1 MDGHSTMRVGGR
13 EAAPGYGLGFGSAV
27 GVAEVVV
34 GEVIP
39 RLLLNRRAAGP
50 ERRPTQTHVETLV
63 RLTLSRD
70 PVAAGAQVAALR
82 EGGVPVDSLLHD
94 LIAPAARRL
103 GDYWAADA
111 ADFVEVALA
120 CARLSGI
127 VRSFGGEAM
136 RDAPDAAPRALIATP
151 ACERHGLGA
160 MIVAQSFRAAGWR
173 ATEAPGAS
181 VEELSARLSG
191 AGHEL
196 IGFSA
201 SGPPAAEMAIGM
213 IGALRKASR
222 RGGLIVAVGGPGFA
236 DPARAIAAGADFHAL
251 DGRDAVMR
259 AASLLSAGPAAETIA

>member
-1 MDGHSTMRVGGR
+1 MDGHSAMRVGGR
-13 EAAPGYGLGFGSAV
+13 NAAQVYRSVG
-27 GVAEVVV
+27 GVADVVV

-39 RLLLNRRAAGP
+39 RLLLNRRAPGP
-50 ERRPTQTHVETLV
+50 ERRPTRAHVETLV
-63 RLTLSRD
+63 RLALSRD

-103 GDYWAADA
+103 GDYWSSDA

-120 CARLSGI
+120 SARLSGI
-127 VRSFGGEAM
+127 VRSFGGEAS

-173 ATEAPGAS
+173 ATEAPGAAAG
-181 VEELSARLSG
+181 ELADSLA
-191 AGHEL
+191 ATDYAL

-201 SGPPAAEMAIGM
+201 SGPTAAETVVAM
-213 IGALRKASR
+213 IGALRGASR
-222 RGGLIVAVGGPGFA
+222 NGGLLVAVGGPGFA
-236 DPARAIAAGADFHAL
+236 DPARALAAGADFHAL

-259 AASLLSAGPAAETIA
+259 AASLLSAGPAAENIA

>member
-1 MDGHSTMRVGGR
+1 MDGHSMMRVSGR
-13 EAAPGYGLGFGSAV
+13 DAGHGYAAARS
-27 GVAEVVV
+27 VADVVV

-39 RLLLNRRAAGP
+39 RLLLNRRAPGP
-50 ERRPTQTHVETLV
+50 ERRPTQAHVETLV
-63 RLTLSRD
+63 RLALSRD

-103 GDYWAADA
+103 GDYWSSDA

-173 ATEAPGAS
+173 ATEAPGATAQ
-181 VEELSARLSG
+181 ELSDSLAA
-191 AGHEL
+191 AGCEL

-201 SGPPAAEMAIGM
+201 SGAPAAEMAIGM
-213 IGALRKASR
+213 IGALRRASR
-222 RGGLIVAVGGPGFA
+222 KGRLIVAVGGPGFA
-236 DPARAIAAGADFHAL
+236 DPARALAAGADFHAL

-259 AASLLSAGPAAETIA
+259 AACLLSAGASAENIA

>member
-1 MDGHSTMRVGGR
+1 MAD
-13 EAAPGYGLGFGSAV
+13 
-27 GVAEVVV
+27 VVV

-39 RLLLNRRAAGP
+39 RLLLNRRAPGP
-50 ERRPTQTHVETLV
+50 ERRPTQAHVETLV
-63 RLTLSRD
+63 RLALSRD

-103 GDYWAADA
+103 GDYWSTDA

-127 VRSFGGEAM
+127 VRGLGGEAM

-173 ATEAPGAS
+173 ATEAPGADAG
-181 VEELSARLSG
+181 ELAEMLAATRY
-191 AGHEL
+191 EL

-201 SGPPAAEMAIGM
+201 SGAPAAEMAIGM
-213 IGALRKASR
+213 IEALRRASR
-222 RGGLIVAVGGPGFA
+222 KGGLIVAVGGPGFA
-236 DPARAIAAGADFHAL
+236 DPARALAAGADFHAL

-259 AASLLSAGPAAETIA
+259 ATCLLSAGPAAENIA